1 MWGTEE
7 NAILGGGAAQLA
19 LLGEH
24 APDTCGSRGRRTPAA
39 REDAGHNGEMREGG
53 CRAYPPGTHARKEE

>member
-1 MWGTEE
+1 MWGIEE

-24 APDTCGSRGRRTPAA
+24 TPDTCGSRGRWTPAT
-39 REDAGHNGEMREGG
+39 RDSKGRWSQRREGDENRWG
-53 CRAYPPGTHARKEE
+53 PRFGGG